1 MNHSNELPVQPATT
15 ALPATENFSD
25 PKFREKLRA
34 ELRAEEWAMHKELMA
49 AARTALKNLSENPHK
64 NTVADVTRIIDL
76 ADKLGRLAT
85 ESASAF
91 ELPNDGTVVMLQ
103 FESALKTVYAR
114 RQSEGRPLPP
124 GVVVDV
130 EATAVKQTGAAPLSA
145 ANPVPPVNSV

>member
-1 MNHSNELPVQPATT
+1 MNHSNELPVQPATS

-34 ELRAEEWAMHKELMA
+34 QLRAEEWAMHKELMA
-49 AARTALKNLSENPHK
+49 AARTALKILSENPHK
-64 NTVADVTRIIDL
+64 GTAADVARIIDL

-85 ESASAF
+85 ESANAF

-114 RQSEGRPLPP
+114 RAAEGKPLPP
-124 GVVVDV
+124 GAVVDV
-130 EATAVKQTGAAPLSA
+130 ESTAMKEQ
-145 ANPVPPVNSV
+145 SVS